1 MSALALRRY
10 PDLHITQVFANA
22 VVQGSQRIF
31 ESIRFQYGLDPAF
44 RRVEGMRRG
53 VLYVNVQGISFPE
66 RTGSTGKT
74 PELNCRAGSPRRH
87 TRRTAATTLWHSLSP
102 KAIRR
107 TRRPRSSQCGAAK
120 NRRQAPLEG
129 RALRVRLRCSNAPWA
144 NTSQ

>member
-87 TRRTAATTLWHSLSP
+87 TRRTAATTLSHSLSP

-107 TRRPRSSQCGAAK
+107 TRSSFLPMWSSEKRAASCRRWRDELCESVCGA
-120 NRRQAPLEG
+120 RMRP
-129 RALRVRLRCSNAPWA
+129 
-144 NTSQ
+144 